1 MKITP
6 FSQKISQQVI
16 DFIMNSDLNLENV
29 PDEFERLLY
38 ERVFKALQEI
48 EIENTCSLLKCF
60 QCLKKK

>member
-16 DFIMNSDLNLENV
+16 DFIMTSDLNLENV

-38 ERVFKALQEI
+38 ERVFKALEEI
-48 EIENTCSLLKCF
+48 EIENACSLKIFKC
-60 QCLKKK
+60 CKK